1 MLIIIEQREKMKYKV
16 LSDKIIIEDSTDFD
30 IMHILECGQVFT
42 YTKNGEY
49 DYDVYSL
56 DNFANVKLID
66 GKYIIT
72 TQNPK
77 YFVNYFDLDTD
88 YNAIKKDISKN
99 EYIKKAVEFGH
110 GIRILHQSLLEVII
124 GFIISANNNILRI
137 TKTMQKI
144 REFGENKGSY
154 YAFPTLERLHDISV
168 QDFINMGAGYRAQYL
183 FKVIRQLDNVDLN
196 ETLSWDTKTLKSWL
210 LSLMGVG
217 PKVADCIL
225 LFGYGRCDC
234 FPVDT
239 WIEKVY
245 IDIFETKQSRAKM
258 SIDLVNYFGK
268 NAGYAQQYLFFYRRS
283 FVK

>member
-1 MLIIIEQREKMKYKV
+1 MKYT
-16 LSDKIIIEDSTDFD
+16 LESDKIIIEDTKDFD

-42 YTKNGEY
+42 YKKNGEY

-56 DNFANVKLID
+56 DNFANVKLVD
-66 GKYIIT
+66 GKYVIL

-88 YNAIKKDISKN
+88 YDEIKKDVAKN
-99 EYIKKAVEFGH
+99 DYIKKAVEFGH

-124 GFIISANNNILRI
+124 GFIISANNNISRI

-154 YAFPTLERLHDISV
+154 FAFPTLERLHDITV
-168 QDFINMGAGYRAQYL
+168 QDFVNMGAGYRAPYL
-183 FKVIRQLDNVDLN
+183 YKVIRQLDDVDL
-196 ETLSWDTKTLKSWL
+196 EKTFSYDTKTLKTWL

-225 LFGYGRCDC
+225 LFGYARCDC

-245 IDIFETKQSRAKM
+245 IDIFKTKQSREKM
-258 SIDLVNYFGK
+258 SNDLINYFGK

>member
-1 MLIIIEQREKMKYKV
+1 MKYT
-16 LSDKIIIEDSTDFD
+16 LERDKILIEDTKDFD

-42 YTKNGEY
+42 YKKNGEY

-56 DNFANVKLID
+56 DNFANVKLVD
-66 GKYIIT
+66 GKYVIS

-77 YFVNYFDLDTD
+77 YFVTYFDLDTD
-88 YNAIKKDISKN
+88 YDAIKKDVAKN
-99 EYIKKAVEFGH
+99 DYIKKAVEFGH

-124 GFIISANNNILRI
+124 GFIISSNNNISRI

-144 REFGENKGSY
+144 REYGENKGSY
-154 YAFPTLERLHDISV
+154 FAFPTLERLHDITV
-168 QDFINMGAGYRAQYL
+168 QDFVNMGAGYRAPYL
-183 FKVIRQLDNVDLN
+183 YKVIRQLDDVDL
-196 ETLSWDTKTLKSWL
+196 EKTFSYDTKTLKTWL

-225 LFGYGRCDC
+225 LFGYYRCDC

-245 IDIFETKQSRAKM
+245 FDIFKTKQSREKM
-258 SIDLVNYFGK
+258 TKDLVNYFGK

>member
-1 MLIIIEQREKMKYKV
+1 MKYT
-16 LSDKIIIEDSTDFD
+16 LERDKILIEDTKDFD

-42 YTKNGEY
+42 YKKNGEY

-56 DNFANVKLID
+56 DNFANVKLVD
-66 GKYIIT
+66 GKYVIL

-88 YNAIKKDISKN
+88 YDAIKKDVAKN
-99 EYIKKAVEFGH
+99 DYIKKAVEFGH

-124 GFIISANNNILRI
+124 GFIISANNNISRI

-154 YAFPTLERLHDISV
+154 FAFPTLERLHDITV
-168 QDFINMGAGYRAQYL
+168 QDFVNMGAGYRAPYL
-183 FKVIRQLDNVDLN
+183 YKVIRQLDDIDL
-196 ETLSWDTKTLKSWL
+196 EKTFSYDTKMLKTWL

-225 LFGYGRCDC
+225 LFGYARCDC

-245 IDIFETKQSRAKM
+245 FDIFKTKQNREKM
-258 SIDLVNYFGK
+258 TKDLVNYFGK